1 MKEKHFLF
9 RIMFLGLLVTTT
21 GCGMT
26 NSVNSPP
33 IKTIITPTS
42 TSINDTTVGEKK
54 PTSGNISAFNTCFEN
69 IGLKETTRVEMNVV
83 KQVAVGVFTIDDN
96 IGWVKAYPFI
106 GELNNNK
113 FKITFAKNEIPE
125 MLQKSPT
132 SLEWTLLGE
141 GENKK
146 LRMDIY
152 GQNYET
158 KKYSIYPISF
168 DSCSPTKP
176 PETKAAEPKNIVATL
191 DDKEKTITLQKG
203 GTLLL
208 KFGNETFDWD
218 VVVSDQSVIYEVK
231 NKLMG
236 SDSQGFYEAPA
247 KGKADLTVRGEP
259 KCFKTAPQCALAP
272 VNFKIH
278 VVVK

>member
-1 MKEKHFLF
+1 
-9 RIMFLGLLVTTT
+9 MFLGLLVTTT

-42 TSINDTTVGEKK
+42 TSINDTTVGEKN
-54 PTSGNISAFNTCFEN
+54 PTTGNISAFNTCFEN

-125 MLQKSPT
+125 ILQKSPT
-132 SLEWTLLGE
+132 SLEWTLAGE
-141 GENKK
+141 RENKK
-146 LRMDIY
+146 LSMDIY

-176 PETKAAEPKNIVATL
+176 PETTTTEPKNIIATL
-191 DDKEKTITLQKG
+191 DDKEKIITLTKG
-203 GTLLL
+203 DTLLL
-208 KFGNETFDWD
+208 KFGNETFDWNITMED
-218 VVVSDQSVIYEVK
+218 QKIIDRVKNVMVTNDAQGLYKALATGKTKVVVK
-231 NKLMG
+231 
-236 SDSQGFYEAPA
+236 
-247 KGKADLTVRGEP
+247 GEP
-259 KCFKTAPQCALAP
+259 KCFKTAPQCALAL
-272 VNFKIH
+272 VDFKIY